1 LDVRPPSHLGPATRD
16 ITKALFQSRTRT
28 ALLRTVLRDG
38 VSDSMSGLA
47 RRTGLSPHAVAVE
60 VRNLAA
66 AGLVEVESIGG
77 ADVVRVNSGHPAIA
91 PLVQLLEVAEAKPPN
106 RVNPDVPVRE
116 SLAYFGATLGG
127 CKRRRH
133 FSLETTLARGLS
145 IARRDATILQ
155 WLPVVLLK
163 NRRVLD
169 WPVLKEEARRLK
181 LKGELEM
188 VVEMAADASGHAEL
202 KAHVADLKD
211 RRRKLPAFVID
222 ASARDALRKK
232 LPGSTGWSLA
242 AATAAASER
251 ERIEKMGAAN
261 RALLS
266 LDLGER
272 LGAIRRTHA

>member
-1 LDVRPPSHLGPATRD
+1 VQPPSRHGPATRD
-16 ITKALFQSRTRT
+16 VTQALFQSRTRT

-66 AGLVEVESIGG
+66 AGIVEVESIGG
-77 ADVVRVNSGHPAIA
+77 ADVVRVNRAHPAVA
-91 PLVQLLEVAEAKPPN
+91 PIVQLLEAAERKPSS
-106 RVNPDVPVRE
+106 RANPDVPVRE
-116 SLAYFGATLGG
+116 SLAYFGAALGT

-133 FSLETTLARGLS
+133 FNLETTIVRGLS
-145 IARRDATILQ
+145 TARRDATILE

-169 WPVLKEEARRLK
+169 WSVLKEEARRLK

-188 VVEMAADASGHAEL
+188 VVEMAADATGHAEL
-202 KAHVADLKD
+202 RAHVADLQD
-211 RRRKLPAFVID
+211 RRRKPAVFAID
-222 ASARDALRKK
+222 ASTRDALRKR

-251 ERIEKMGAAN
+251 ERLEKLGPAS
-261 RALLS
+261 RALLA

-272 LGAIRRTHA
+272 LGALRRSRA

>member
-1 LDVRPPSHLGPATRD
+1 MRQPSRPDPESRDVTR
-16 ITKALFQSRTRT
+16 ALFQSRTRT

-38 VSDSMSGLA
+38 VTDSMSGLA

-66 AGLVEVESIGG
+66 AGLLDVESIGG
-77 ADVVRVNSGHPAIA
+77 ADLVRANRGHPAVEPI
-91 PLVQLLEVAEAKPPN
+91 VRLLDAAEAKPSN
-106 RVNPDVPVRE
+106 RANPDAPVRE
-116 SLAYFGATLGG
+116 SLTYFGAALGA

-133 FSLETTLARGLS
+133 FNLETTLARGLS
-145 IARRDATILQ
+145 LARRDPTILP
-155 WLPVVLLK
+155 WLAVVLLK

-169 WPVLKEEARRLK
+169 WSVLKEEARRLK

-188 VVEMAADASGHAEL
+188 VVEVAADASGHAEL
-202 KAHVADLKD
+202 RVLVADLKD
-211 RRRKLPAFVID
+211 RRRKAAVFAVD
-222 ASARDALRKK
+222 ASAREAIRKS

-251 ERIEKMGAAN
+251 ERIGKMGASN
-261 RALLS
+261 RALLA

-272 LGAIRRTHA
+272 LGALRRTRA